1 MDPRM
6 LRYYSQELQYMR
18 EMGAEFA
25 RQFPKIAARLALDTT
40 EVADPYVERL
50 LEGFSFLSA
59 RVRLNLDSEFPRFS
73 QHLLDMAYP
82 HYLAPTPAMAIT
94 QFIPTMTEGAL
105 ASGFLI
111 PRATMLRGQIPPG
124 EQTAC
129 QFRTA
134 HDVTL
139 WPIEIADARYPAPV
153 PAPRVGPLPLAEPVR
168 GVLRLRLRAA
178 AEPPFEQIALDRLTL
193 FLAGSD
199 EVALKLYELIA
210 GSGLGVLVPPPVRP
224 VQWLEWL
231 GGGGIKPAG
240 VGGGPGLVPCTKP
253 AFSGDRVAPRTF
265 PVP

>member
-1 MDPRM
+1 M
-6 LRYYSQELQYMR
+6 LRYYSEELQYMK

-25 RQFPKIAARLALDTT
+25 GQFPKIAARLTLDST

-59 RVRLNLDSEFPRFS
+59 RVRLKLDSEFPRFS

-82 HYLAPTPAMAIT
+82 HYLAPTPALAMT
-94 QFIPTMTEGAL
+94 QFIPTMSEGAL

-111 PRATMLRGQIPPG
+111 PRGTMLRGQIPRG

-139 WPIEIADARYPAPV
+139 WPIEIADARYTAHVPDLPV
-153 PAPRVGPLPLAEPVR
+153 NSLPLAEPVR
-168 GVLRLRLRAA
+168 GCFGFDCAR
-178 AEPPFEQIALDRLTL
+178 PPSSPSSKLPWTALNL

-210 GSGLGVLVPPPVRP
+210 GSGLGVLVTPPVRP
-224 VQWLEWL
+224 SRGSSGWDA
-231 GGGGIKPAG
+231 KRYSR
-240 VGGGPGLVPCTKP
+240 GLRERPCADP
-253 AFSGDRVAPRTF
+253 VHEPLLQRIPVAPR
-265 PVP
+265 VLRVS